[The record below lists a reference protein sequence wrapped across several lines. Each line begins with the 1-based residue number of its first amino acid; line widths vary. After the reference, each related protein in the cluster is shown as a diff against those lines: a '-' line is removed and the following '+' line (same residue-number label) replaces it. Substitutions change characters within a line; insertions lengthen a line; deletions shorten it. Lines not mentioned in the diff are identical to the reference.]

1 MLYVIKICLGHKR
14 AWCETLNKRNSLICC
29 YFIPSSLEVFG
40 FSCFFF
46 IKKVIIYRT
55 SVLSS
60 LICQN
65 IGWETERSMSV
76 ENNGLN
82 RLFSLSLSHSLFL
95 ISSWV
100 PFLELEFLFD
110 GTEGWW
116 RWITCHSNIS
126 RRMKIVSLQWYC
138 IADIL
143 VRASLFLSITSC
155 EKGSILYLR

>member
-82 RLFSLSLSHSLFL
+82 RLLSLSLSLTLF
-95 ISSWV
+95 
-100 PFLELEFLFD
+100 FLFRV
-110 GTEGWW
+110 EFPFWSW
-116 RWITCHSNIS
+116 NFCS
-126 RRMKIVSLQWYC
+126 REQR
-138 IADIL
+138 ADDDELHAIQ
-143 VRASLFLSITSC
+143 IYQG
-155 EKGSILYLR
+155 E

>member
-82 RLFSLSLSHSLFL
+82 RLLSLSLSLSLSFSYFELSSLFGAGIFVRGNRGLMTMNYMPFKYIKANENCLASMVLHRRHTRSCFSLSLDYVL
-95 ISSWV
+95 
-100 PFLELEFLFD
+100 
-110 GTEGWW
+110 
-116 RWITCHSNIS
+116 
-126 RRMKIVSLQWYC
+126 
-138 IADIL
+138 
-143 VRASLFLSITSC
+143 
-155 EKGSILYLR
+155 